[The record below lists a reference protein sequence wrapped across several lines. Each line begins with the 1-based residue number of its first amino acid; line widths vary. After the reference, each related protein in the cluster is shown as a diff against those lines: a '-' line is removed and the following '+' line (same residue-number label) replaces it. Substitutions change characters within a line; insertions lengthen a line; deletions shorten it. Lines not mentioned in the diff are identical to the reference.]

1 MDYVVRKNQKEKI
14 ILNLISLNLIQM
26 ILAVIIIVLLTSCA
40 PPKES
45 LWAYSLETLPK
56 VEGYMQSGV
65 FTINGKLYVQNCDSG
80 GNQIWMRYNEETHT
94 WRQSRYNTFGCLR
107 GEDATGPESG

>member
-1 MDYVVRKNQKEKI
+1 MVRKNQKEKI

-26 ILAVIIIVLLTSCA
+26 ILTVILIVLISSCA
-40 PPKES
+40 PPRES
-45 LWAYSLETLPK
+45 LWIYSLETLPK

-65 FTINGKLYVQNCDSG
+65 FTINGKLYVQNCDST
-80 GNQIWMRYNEETHT
+80 GNQIWMRYNEETHS
-94 WRQSRYNTFGCLR
+94 WRQSRYNSFGCLR

>member
-1 MDYVVRKNQKEKI
+1 MVRKNQKEKI

-26 ILAVIIIVLLTSCA
+26 ILTVILIVLISSCA
-40 PPKES
+40 PPRES
-45 LWAYSLETLPK
+45 LWIYSLETLPK

>member
-1 MDYVVRKNQKEKI
+1 MVRKNQKEKI

-26 ILAVIIIVLLTSCA
+26 ILTVIIIILLTSCA
-40 PPKES
+40 PPRES
-45 LWAYSLETLPK
+45 LWIQSLETLPK

-65 FTINGKLYVQNCDSG
+65 FTINGKLYVQNCDST
-80 GNQIWMRYNEETHT
+80 GNQIWMRYNEETHS
-94 WRQSRYNTFGCLR
+94 WRQSRYNSFGCLR

>member
-1 MDYVVRKNQKEKI
+1 MVRKNQKEKI

-26 ILAVIIIVLLTSCA
+26 ILTVSLIILMTSCA
-40 PPKES
+40 PPRES
-45 LWAYSLETLPK
+45 LWVQSLETLPK

-65 FTINGKLYVQNCDSG
+65 FTINGKLYVQNCDPT
-80 GNQIWMRYNEETHT
+80 GNQIWMRYNEETHS
-94 WRQSRYNTFGCLR
+94 WRQSRYNSFGCLR

>member
-1 MDYVVRKNQKEKI
+1 MVRKNQKEKI

-26 ILAVIIIVLLTSCA
+26 ILAVIIIILLTSCA
-40 PPKES
+40 PPRES
-45 LWAYSLETLPK
+45 LWIQSLETLPK

-65 FTINGKLYVQNCDSG
+65 FTINGKLYVQNCDST
-80 GNQIWMRYNEETHT
+80 GNQIWMRYNEETHS
-94 WRQSRYNTFGCLR
+94 WRQSRYNSFGCLR

>member
-1 MDYVVRKNQKEKI
+1 MKTILNLV
-14 ILNLISLNLIQM
+14 ILNLIQI
-26 ILAVIIIVLLTSCA
+26 ILTFTIIVLLPSCA
-40 PPKES
+40 PPSSSDPLWMSS
-45 LWAYSLETLPK
+45 LRTLPQ
-56 VEGYMQSGV
+56 VEGFSMAGV
-65 FTINGKLYVQNCDSG
+65 FSINGKIYVQKCDSG

>member
-1 MDYVVRKNQKEKI
+1 MVRKNQKEKI

-40 PPKES
+40 PPRES
-45 LWAYSLETLPK
+45 LWVYSLETLPK

-65 FTINGKLYVQNCDSG
+65 FTINGKLYVQNCDST
-80 GNQIWMRYNEETHT
+80 GNQIWMRYNEETHS
-94 WRQSRYNTFGCLR
+94 WRQSRYNSFGCLR

>member
-1 MDYVVRKNQKEKI
+1 MVYKNQKEKI

-26 ILAVIIIVLLTSCA
+26 ILTVVIIVLITSCA
-40 PPKES
+40 PPS
-45 LWAYSLETLPK
+45 SPLWVQSLETLPK
-56 VEGYMQSGV
+56 VEGFIQSGV

>member
-1 MDYVVRKNQKEKI
+1 MVRKNQKEKI

-26 ILAVIIIVLLTSCA
+26 ILTVSLIILMTSCA
-40 PPKES
+40 PPRES
-45 LWAYSLETLPK
+45 LWIYSLETLPK

-65 FTINGKLYVQNCDSG
+65 FTINGKLYVQNCNST
-80 GNQIWMRYNEETHT
+80 GNQIWMRYNEETHS
-94 WRQSRYNTFGCLR
+94 WRQSRYNSFGCLR